1 MTNAEKAVIGC
12 LIMDAEVID
21 HINLKPEMFRDA
33 DLGLL
38 FGEIKKL
45 TEDGKAVD
53 PTVLKS
59 RLNIVDMDNLLVEC
73 VESMTVSTDIG
84 QYAEIVANDYK
95 ARQLMSVISIKPDGK
110 NIDNQIALMERQLQ
124 ILSEG
129 RNDTSETIGEIA
141 NRFKG
146 ERFTPNRKQGIKTGI
161 DELDRIVQGM
171 DDGDLIL
178 IAARPS
184 VGKTAFSTQIAL
196 HTSKTVNTALIS
208 LEMSK
213 EQLYDRIIA
222 KESGIELN
230 RIRRALNCTGEE
242 RDLFDEANTEL
253 QSQKLRIVDNINT
266 VGQIYS
272 FLKRHKIEL
281 AIIDYAQLIQ
291 PEGRYKGNR
300 YAEVG
305 EISHGLKTIAKR
317 LNIPIIILSQL
328 NRVADA
334 LKEPTMS
341 EVRESGDF
349 EQDASVII
357 LLWNKTEDR
366 VKKGLKVDKNRN
378 GEVGKMELFFDGKLQ
393 RFSEFTEQE
402 DNPFG

>member
-12 LIMDAEVID
+12 LITDSETID
-21 HINLKPEMFRDA
+21 QINLKPEMFRDT

-38 FGEIKKL
+38 FGEIKRL
-45 TEDGKAVD
+45 VDDGKVVD
-53 PTVLKS
+53 PTILKS

-73 VESMTVSTDIG
+73 MESMTVSTEIK

-95 ARQLMSVISIKPDGK
+95 ARQLMTIIGIKPDGK

-129 RNDTSETIGEIA
+129 RSDTSETIGEIA

-184 VGKTAFSTQIAL
+184 VGKTAFSTQIAM

-230 RIRRALNCTGEE
+230 RIRRALNYVGEE
-242 RDLFDEANTEL
+242 GELFREANEEL
-253 QSQKLRIVDNINT
+253 QTQKLRIVDDINT

-281 AIIDYAQLIQ
+281 AIIDYAQLIR
-291 PEGRYKGNR
+291 PEGRYRGNR

-328 NRVADA
+328 NRSADD

-341 EVRESGDF
+341 EIRESGDF

-357 LLWNKTEDR
+357 LLWNKSEDKI
-366 VKKGLKVDKNRN
+366 KKGLKVDKNRN

-393 RFSEFTEQE
+393 RFSEYEKQE